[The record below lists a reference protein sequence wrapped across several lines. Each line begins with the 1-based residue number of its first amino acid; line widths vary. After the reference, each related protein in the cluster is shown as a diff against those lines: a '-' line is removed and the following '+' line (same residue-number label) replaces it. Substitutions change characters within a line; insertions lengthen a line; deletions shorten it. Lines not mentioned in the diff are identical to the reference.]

1 MAQAIIIV
9 SLLFLAVSVA
19 VPDGVVN
26 IHVDSSEALFET
38 FDEYLSVDLDWWT
51 GENGRVA
58 WENCGLLSLDLN
70 NARLKNLAKELGGG
84 YLRLGGSLDVS
95 VKYLYSKEVE
105 QWCKTPAIN
114 HEKKWNLCLNFS
126 RWDEINKF
134 AAESNLKLVFG
145 ISYPGANTQKS
156 SSVPPLNIT
165 QNSALLQYSI
175 SKGYDLAAIELGE
188 EIAPADPESFKN
200 FVDAYKMMKNEIIN
214 LWPDMSTRPK
224 LLGPC
229 FGMSDAVGKD
239 TCEGNTTCEVTELV
253 KNFLQATLPEGQSN
267 NIIDGY
273 CLHGYND
280 DGGDHWKHAGFNS
293 EILHQAVAL
302 KRSLKKYDNTIP
314 LWVGE
319 SGPHNHGGIEN
330 VTDRFICKY
339 SPNNYAVNLS
349 YLLTHRNS
357 HMLYASQ
364 LLYGTPM
371 HWAHSL
377 VLVSASLDDKL
388 WYVLC
393 KQ

>member
-239 TCEGNTTCEVTELV
+239 KCEGNTTCEVTELV

-293 EILHQAVAL
+293 EILQTHQ
-302 KRSLKKYDNTIP
+302 NQ
-314 LWVGE
+314 
-319 SGPHNHGGIEN
+319 
-330 VTDRFICKY
+330 
-339 SPNNYAVNLS
+339 
-349 YLLTHRNS
+349 HR
-357 HMLYASQ
+357 
-364 LLYGTPM
+364 GTSKPRC
-371 HWAHSL
+371 
-377 VLVSASLDDKL
+377 DETN
-388 WYVLC
+388 
-393 KQ
+393 

>member
-1 MAQAIIIV
+1 
-9 SLLFLAVSVA
+9 
-19 VPDGVVN
+19 
-26 IHVDSSEALFET
+26 
-38 FDEYLSVDLDWWT
+38 
-51 GENGRVA
+51 
-58 WENCGLLSLDLN
+58 
-70 NARLKNLAKELGGG
+70 
-84 YLRLGGSLDVS
+84 
-95 VKYLYSKEVE
+95 
-105 QWCKTPAIN
+105 
-114 HEKKWNLCLNFS
+114 
-126 RWDEINKF
+126 
-134 AAESNLKLVFG
+134 
-145 ISYPGANTQKS
+145 
-156 SSVPPLNIT
+156 
-165 QNSALLQYSI
+165 
-175 SKGYDLAAIELGE
+175 
-188 EIAPADPESFKN
+188 
-200 FVDAYKMMKNEIIN
+200 
-214 LWPDMSTRPK
+214 
-224 LLGPC
+224 
-229 FGMSDAVGKD
+229 MSDAVGKD
-239 TCEGNTTCEVTELV
+239 KCEGNTTCEVTELV

>member
-1 MAQAIIIV
+1 
-9 SLLFLAVSVA
+9 
-19 VPDGVVN
+19 
-26 IHVDSSEALFET
+26 
-38 FDEYLSVDLDWWT
+38 
-51 GENGRVA
+51 
-58 WENCGLLSLDLN
+58 
-70 NARLKNLAKELGGG
+70 
-84 YLRLGGSLDVS
+84 
-95 VKYLYSKEVE
+95 
-105 QWCKTPAIN
+105 
-114 HEKKWNLCLNFS
+114 
-126 RWDEINKF
+126 
-134 AAESNLKLVFG
+134 
-145 ISYPGANTQKS
+145 
-156 SSVPPLNIT
+156 
-165 QNSALLQYSI
+165 LLQYSI

-239 TCEGNTTCEVTELV
+239 KCEGNTTCEVTELV